1 MKFLYKLF
9 SIFLFFVILFFIKQI
24 ARDLS
29 KNFENFEK
37 SEKLENSQK
46 SRKSVKESEIPT
58 HEDIIV
64 KKPGFVSED
73 VGDKKSEAIP
83 DEASEDGT
91 EDGNEEVDNRSE
103 DKNFIPEDKPEDT
116 FQEPIIEE
124 KLFDD
129 ETGVRLL
136 TKLEM
141 EAIENR
147 NCCRYLFMTHNL

>member
-46 SRKSVKESEIPT
+46 SRKSVKESEIT
-58 HEDIIV
+58 NHEDIIV

-73 VGDKKSEAIP
+73 AGDKKSEAIP
-83 DEASEDGT
+83 ETSELASLAEPASLSPSCQLL
-91 EDGNEEVDNRSE
+91 RPR
-103 DKNFIPEDKPEDT
+103 PEICNS
-116 FQEPIIEE
+116 QNI
-124 KLFDD
+124 
-129 ETGVRLL
+129 
-136 TKLEM
+136 
-141 EAIENR
+141 
-147 NCCRYLFMTHNL
+147 